1 MIVEQHALWGDEP
14 TSEHPATY
22 TTYLADPLP
31 EHESELRP
39 AVVICGGG
47 SFTHVGAH
55 EKEPVAIAF
64 LQAGYQAFV
73 LDYVTSSTGDVV
85 YPAPEAD
92 LALMIATVRANATA
106 WRVDPKRV
114 VAVGFSAGGF
124 VCASLSTTWR
134 SGTLPGLVQASAEA
148 IRPDAVVLCYPAL
161 DFAYLLNQRCS
172 DPRIDLRVPKTGG
185 KTGRDLLYD
194 YGRVL
199 VGADVSDAEI
209 EGHLNAICPTY
220 QVDRNVPP
228 TFIWGAADDDVAP
241 MAQVYPY
248 AQCLA
253 EAGVK
258 HELHVF
264 DRGGHSLSVANANSA
279 HGDAERRQTVAPW
292 HALVLAFLERVL

>member
-1 MIVEQHALWGDEP
+1 MIIEQHALWGDEA

-22 TTYLADPLP
+22 TTYLADLMP
-31 EHESELRP
+31 EQEDTLRP

-47 SFTHVGAH
+47 SFTHVGEH

-73 LDYVTSSTGDVV
+73 LDYVTSSTGDVT

-92 LALMIATVRANATA
+92 LALMVATVRAHAKE
-106 WRVDPKRV
+106 WHVDPSRV
-114 VAVGFSAGGF
+114 VTIGFSAGGF
-124 VCASLSTTWR
+124 VCASLSATWR
-134 SGTLPGLVQASAEA
+134 EGTLSGLVHASAEA

-161 DFAYLLNQRCS
+161 DFAYLLNRRCS

-194 YGRVL
+194 YARVL
-199 VGADVSDAEI
+199 VGTDVSDAEI

-220 QVDRNVPP
+220 QVSRNVPP
-228 TFIWGAADDDVAP
+228 TFIWGTADDDTAP

-258 HELHVF
+258 HELHIF
-264 DRGGHSLSVANANSA
+264 DRGGHSLSVANANTG
-279 HGDAERRQTVAPW
+279 HGDAARRAAVAPW
-292 HALVLAFLERVL
+292 FDLALSFLSRVL